1 MVISNPFQV
10 FSMPQDSNYCMNNL
24 MNFSI
29 NLNVDY
35 SQSETTVSNFDKDA
49 TPQQIYPGICWT
61 TKWET
66 SGDSNDG
73 ELR

>member
-1 MVISNPFQV
+1 
-10 FSMPQDSNYCMNNL
+10 

-35 SQSETTVSNFDKDA
+35 SQSETTESNFDKDA
-49 TPQQIYPGICWT
+49 TPQQIYPGIGCT

-66 SGDSNDG
+66 SMDSNDG

>member
-1 MVISNPFQV
+1 
-10 FSMPQDSNYCMNNL
+10 MPQDSNYRMNNL

-35 SQSETTVSNFDKDA
+35 SQSETTESNFDKDA
-49 TPQQIYPGICWT
+49 TPQQIYPGIRWT

-66 SGDSNDG
+66 SVDRNDG

>member
-10 FSMPQDSNYCMNNL
+10 FSMPQDSNYRMNNL

-35 SQSETTVSNFDKDA
+35 SQSETTESNFDKDA
-49 TPQQIYPGICWT
+49 TPQQIYPGIRWT
-61 TKWET
+61 TKQET
-66 SGDSNDG
+66 SVDSNDG

>member
-35 SQSETTVSNFDKDA
+35 SLSETTESNFDKDA
-49 TPQQIYPGICWT
+49 TPQQIYPGIRWT
-61 TKWET
+61 TK
-66 SGDSNDG
+66 
-73 ELR
+73 